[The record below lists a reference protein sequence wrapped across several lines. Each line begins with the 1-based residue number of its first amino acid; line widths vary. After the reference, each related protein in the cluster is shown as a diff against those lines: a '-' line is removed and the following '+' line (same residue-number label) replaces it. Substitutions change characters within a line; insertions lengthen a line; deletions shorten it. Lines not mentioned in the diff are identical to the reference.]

1 MRIAQLATNTE
12 SVPPTGYG
20 GTEIVVSLLTEA
32 LVKKGHDVT
41 LFASGDSKTAAKLV
55 SVTDEALRLQ
65 PDMPQRRWQAFDIRT
80 LLKLQEMKDEFDIV
94 HNHLGWQALPWLD
107 QLGLPSI
114 TTNHNPVKPYNF
126 PIYEKYKHLPYVA
139 ISEAYRRLNHPETL
153 NYVGT
158 VYNGIDFEAYPPA
171 LNGAREY
178 LLFLGRV
185 CHDKGTR
192 EAIEIAQKTDLPL
205 KIAGKIDEPD
215 REYFEKYVKPHL
227 KGKIEYVGEV
237 DHSKKLQLYKD
248 ALAVVHAINFD
259 EPFGLVM
266 VEAQACGVPLLAI
279 ERGSVPEI
287 LRDGETAVV
296 AKSIEELV
304 ARHKELH
311 SIKAS
316 DCSRRMQNLFGQ
328 QRMVSE
334 YEKLYDQLIKD
345 GAKSIGVKRYATT

>member
-32 LVKKGHDVT
+32 LVKNGHDVT
-41 LFASGDSKTAAKLV
+41 LFASGDSKTAAKLI
-55 SVTDEALRLQ
+55 SVTDEALRLLK
-65 PDMPQRRWQAFDIRT
+65 DMPQRRWQAFDIRT
-80 LLKLQEMKDEFDIV
+80 LLKLQDRRDQFDIV
-94 HNHLGWQALPWLD
+94 HNHMGWQALPWLD
-107 QLGLPSI
+107 LIGLPSI

-126 PIYEKYKHLPYVA
+126 PIYETYKHLPYVA
-139 ISEAYRRLNHPETL
+139 ISDAYRRLNHPETL

-158 VYNGIDFEAYPPA
+158 VYNGIDFEAYPETA
-171 LNGAREY
+171 SGSRDY
-178 LLFLGRV
+178 LLFLGRI

-192 EAIEIAQKTDLPL
+192 EAIEIAEKTNLPL

-215 REYFEKYVKPHL
+215 REYFEKFVKPRL
-227 KGKIEYVGEV
+227 QGKIEYVGEV
-237 DHSKKLQLYKD
+237 DHSKKLQLYKN

-279 ERGSVPEI
+279 DRGSVPEI
-287 LRDGETAVV
+287 LKDGETAVI
-296 AKSIEELV
+296 AKNVDELI

-311 SIKAS
+311 KLKPA
-316 DCSRRMQNLFGQ
+316 DCSKRMRNLFGQ
-328 QRMVSE
+328 ERMVSE
-334 YEKLYDQLIKD
+334 YEKLYDQVIKD
-345 GAKSIGVKRYATT
+345 GSTAIGVKRYATT